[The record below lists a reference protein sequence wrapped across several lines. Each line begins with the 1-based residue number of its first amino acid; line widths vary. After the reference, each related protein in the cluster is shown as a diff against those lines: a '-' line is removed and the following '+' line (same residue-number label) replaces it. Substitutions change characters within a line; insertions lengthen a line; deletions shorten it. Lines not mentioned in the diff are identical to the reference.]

1 VAHPPVVHSTLAK
14 LSRAELAGIN
24 AHTLPVALARAE
36 RDNIP
41 FEDLDERQM
50 AIVLLER
57 CSAPETAQELSLF
70 LGTSHSLSPAVL
82 QPRDITDQHAPPYVV
97 WLAGFLNDPDQNI
110 QKNAR
115 ILLRWLV
122 ANRHEAIAANQQS
135 LDGLRRL
142 TEDSENS
149 WRNAA
154 FIAYALG
161 TSGAVEDYDRVIHQA
176 EIVIEHDREHTDLVA
191 EALYRLHPPALI
203 NALQYFLEHTEPK
216 SKQFNA
222 GVHLL
227 AKVAEIDDQAFW
239 NTYFDDMAQ
248 IVDKLSEL
256 MGHNPAVERIL
267 DLVEK
272 HLALASDEDS

>member
-14 LSRAELAGIN
+14 LSRAELSGVN

-41 FEDLDERQM
+41 FDDLDERQM
-50 AIVLLER
+50 AIALLER

-70 LGTSHSLSPAVL
+70 LGISHNLTPTIL
-82 QPRDITDQHAPPYVV
+82 QPRDITDQHAPHYVV
-97 WLAGFLNDPDQNI
+97 WIAGFLNDPDQNV

-115 ILLRWLV
+115 ILLRWVV
-122 ANRHEAIAANQQS
+122 ANRQEAIAANPQC

-161 TSGAVEDYDRVIHQA
+161 VSGAVEDYDRVIHQA
-176 EIVIEHDREHTDLVA
+176 EIVIEHDREHADLVA

-216 SKQFNA
+216 SKQFHA

-248 IVDKLSEL
+248 IVDKLSDL